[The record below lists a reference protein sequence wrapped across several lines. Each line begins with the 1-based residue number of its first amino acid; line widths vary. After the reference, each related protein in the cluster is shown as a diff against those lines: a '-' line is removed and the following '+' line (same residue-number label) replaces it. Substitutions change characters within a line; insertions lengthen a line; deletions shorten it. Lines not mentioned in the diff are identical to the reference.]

1 MKDIFDSVEFKNDK
15 EYRCVKIANTPF
27 VVGFVLN
34 KNRQVLELDE
44 HVEKM
49 VYEENEL
56 VSEWVR
62 EP

>member
-1 MKDIFDSVEFKNDK
+1 M
-15 EYRCVKIANTPF
+15 KIANTPF

-44 HVEKM
+44 RVEKM
-49 VYEENEL
+49 IYEENEL